1 MLEDFK
7 SNGGPA
13 LHIMND
19 FQDPVP
25 LKQSAAIQSSTF
37 GSALYPM
44 NRRYRLQRGF
54 KIGAVGY
61 SVDSK

>member
-1 MLEDFK
+1 MLEDLK

-25 LKQSAAIQSSTF
+25 LKQSAAIQSS
-37 GSALYPM
+37 
-44 NRRYRLQRGF
+44 RL
-54 KIGAVGY
+54 
-61 SVDSK
+61 